1 MTVVAVTGASGFVGE
16 RLVSALADR
25 GHDVR
30 AIARRGRLQGATS
43 PTPTYS
49 IGEINAGTAWGFAL
63 SGVEVVIHCA
73 ARAHVMREHSTDPY
87 TLYRDVNVN
96 GTRRLAEEAVRCG
109 VRRLVFLSSV
119 KAVGERS
126 VLGRP
131 LGVLDEPRPED
142 DYGRSKVEAE
152 LALKE
157 VSASTGLEIVI
168 VRPPLVY
175 GPGVK
180 GNFLRLLGLV
190 ARGVPLPFASI
201 NNARSMV
208 SLANLVDFLAVC
220 VDSPAAAG
228 KTFFVS
234 DGDDLSTTELVRKI
248 AMAMNKRA
256 RLLPVPVAML
266 RVMAGLVGKSAE
278 IERLTGTLQ
287 VDINPNR
294 DLLGWSPRFSVDAG
308 LRETADWF
316 LHRS

>member
-1 MTVVAVTGASGFVGE
+1 MTVVAVTGASGFVGK

-43 PTPTYS
+43 PAPMFS
-49 IGEINAGTAWGFAL
+49 VSDIDAGTAWGFAL

-73 ARAHVMREHSTDPY
+73 ARAHVMREQSTDPL
-87 TLYRDVNVN
+87 TLYREVNID
-96 GTRRLAEEAVRCG
+96 GTRRLAEEAARYG

-126 VLGRP
+126 VPSRP

-142 DYGRSKVEAE
+142 DYGRSKYEAE
-152 LALKE
+152 LALNK
-157 VSASTGLEIVI
+157 VSASTGLEVVI

-175 GPGVK
+175 GLGVK

-190 ARGVPLPFASI
+190 ARGFPLPFGSI
-201 NNARSMV
+201 ENARSMV
-208 SLANLVDFLAVC
+208 SLANLVDFLSVC
-220 VDSPAAAG
+220 VESPAAAG

-234 DGDDLSTTELVRKI
+234 DGDDLSTPDLVRKI
-248 AMAMNKRA
+248 AMAMNRRV
-256 RLLPVPVAML
+256 RLVPVPVAML
-266 RVMAGLVGKSAE
+266 NGMAGLVGKSAE
-278 IERLTGTLQ
+278 VERLTGTLQ

-294 DLLGWSPRFSVDAG
+294 DLLGWSPRVSVDAG

>member
-1 MTVVAVTGASGFVGE
+1 MPSSRTV
-16 RLVSALADR
+16 
-25 GHDVR
+25 
-30 AIARRGRLQGATS
+30 
-43 PTPTYS
+43 
-49 IGEINAGTAWGFAL
+49 GEINSATEWTRVLQGI
-63 SGVEVVIHCA
+63 EVVIHCA
-73 ARAHVMREHSTDPY
+73 ARAHVMHEHSTDPRA
-87 TLYRDVNVN
+87 LYRAVNVD

-109 VRRLVFLSSV
+109 VHRLVFLSSV

-126 VLGRP
+126 VPGRP

-142 DYGRSKVEAE
+142 DYGRSKYEAE

-157 VSASTGLEIVI
+157 VSASTGLEVVI

-190 ARGVPLPFASI
+190 ARGFPLPFGSI
-201 NNARSMV
+201 DNARSMV
-208 SLANLVDFLAVC
+208 SLANLVDFLSVC
-220 VDSPAAAG
+220 VESPAAAG

-234 DGDDLSTTELVRKI
+234 DGDDLSTPDLIRKV
-248 AMAMNKRA
+248 ALSMNRRA
-256 RLLPVPVAML
+256 RLVPVPVAML
-266 RVMAGLVGKSAE
+266 NGMAGLVGKSAE

-294 DLLGWSPRFSVDAG
+294 DLLGWSPRFSVEGG